1 MSVRQDLALGTARVV
16 GTGLLGT
23 SVALGLRAVGTEVVL
38 ADPSAPALE
47 LACAMGA
54 GTVDD
59 GTTDVDFVVVAA
71 PPAATAE
78 VVLAELS
85 RHPHATVTD
94 VASVKVAVL
103 NAVRAG
109 GGDLTRYVGGHPM
122 AGRESSG
129 PGAARGD
136 LFAARPWVI
145 CPTAE
150 TPEDRLSAVCRLA
163 ELLGAVPVTMAAQ
176 RHDEAVAVVSHLPQ
190 VAASLVAARLTAVDD
205 DVVALAGGGLRDVTR
220 IAASD
225 PELWQQILTG
235 NAGPLRGHLAA
246 MRDELDRAVAAL
258 DAVVADGEAAGSQA
272 LRGLVA
278 AGNAGRERIPGKHG
292 GVATRYAVV
301 VVVVPDAPGS
311 LARLF
316 HDIGAAGIN
325 VEELVL
331 EHAPGRAVGLVEV
344 SVVPTAREAL
354 VAALVGTGWTL
365 AG

>member
-1 MSVRQDLALGTARVV
+1 VSVQHDLALGTARVV

-23 SVALGLRAVGTEVVL
+23 SVALGLRASGTEVVL
-38 ADPSAPALE
+38 ADPSASALE

-54 GTVDD
+54 GRVDD
-59 GTTDVDFVVVAA
+59 GATDVDLVVVAA
-71 PPAATAE
+71 PPAATAGA
-78 VVLAELS
+78 VLAELV

-94 VASVKVAVL
+94 VASVKVTVL
-103 NAVRAG
+103 DAVRAA

-122 AGRESSG
+122 AGRERSG

-150 TPEDRLSAVCRLA
+150 STDERLGAVRRLA
-163 ELLGAVPVTMAAQ
+163 ELLGAVPVTMSAQ

-190 VAASLVAARLTAVDD
+190 VAASLVAARLTDVDD
-205 DVVALAGGGLRDVTR
+205 EVVALAGGGLRDVTR

-235 NAGPLRGHLAA
+235 NAAPLRGHLAA
-246 MRDELDRAVAAL
+246 MRNELDRAVAAL
-258 DAVVADGEAAGSQA
+258 DAVLDQGQAAGRDA
-272 LRGLVA
+272 LRDLVA
-278 AGNAGRERIPGKHG
+278 AGNAGRDRIPGKHG
-292 GVATRYAVV
+292 GTATRYAVV

-316 HDIGAAGIN
+316 HDVGAAGIN

-344 SVVPTAREAL
+344 SVVPAAREAL
-354 VAALVGTGWTL
+354 TAALVGAGWTL

>member
-1 MSVRQDLALGTARVV
+1 M
-16 GTGLLGT
+16 
-23 SVALGLRAVGTEVVL
+23 
-38 ADPSAPALE
+38 
-47 LACAMGA
+47 
-54 GTVDD
+54 
-59 GTTDVDFVVVAA
+59 
-71 PPAATAE
+71 
-78 VVLAELS
+78 LAELA
-85 RHPHATVTD
+85 RYPHATVTD
-94 VASVKVAVL
+94 VASVKVSVL

-122 AGRESSG
+122 AGRERSG

-145 CPTAE
+145 CPT
-150 TPEDRLSAVCRLA
+150 PESTDERLATVRRLA
-163 ELLGAVPVTMAAQ
+163 ELLGAVPVSMSAQ

-235 NAGPLRGHLAA
+235 NAAPLRGHLAA
-246 MRDELDRAVAAL
+246 MRGELDLAVAAL
-258 DAVVADGEAAGSQA
+258 DAVIAAGADAGSGA
-272 LRGLVA
+272 LRELVA
-278 AGNAGRERIPGKHG
+278 AGNVGQQRIPGKHG
-292 GVATRYAVV
+292 GTATTYAVV

-344 SVVPTAREAL
+344 SVVPSAREAL
-354 VAALVGTGWTL
+354 VSALTSSGWIL